1 MSNESKSAFRKHFA
15 LVLLCSA
22 SFMAVLDLTIVAIAL
37 PSIKRELGFSAGD
50 AQWILNAYSIVFGGL
65 LLLAGRAGDLYGRRR
80 LFMTGLAL
88 FALASLIGGLSWEPW
103 MLVAA
108 RASQGVG
115 GAALVPSSLS
125 LVTTTFAEGPERNRA
140 LGVYGAVGAIGFVA
154 GMVLGGVITEF
165 LGWRWVF
172 FVNVPV
178 ALAVLLLTPTAVTE
192 SRADG
197 GSRVLDLPGAATV
210 TLGVASLIYAISEIP
225 KNGWT
230 SPETL
235 GFTTLGLLLMS
246 AFVLVE
252 RRSTA
257 PLVPLSVFRLRT
269 ITVPNA
275 AMILK
280 SCVGVSWLF
289 VLTLYFQDMLGY
301 GPLKTGLLFLPMT
314 LASVVAAPVAGDLAT
329 RLGIKP
335 TAVLG
340 LSLMAMG
347 LLLITRMSPSGG
359 LAFVLLGMVV
369 GEAGFAVSSVPLTIA
384 ATSGASEDKRGLAAG
399 LLNTSTEL
407 GNAWG
412 LAVISAVVAGTTAAL
427 GGNAADAEAMV
438 GGFRWGLLTGV
449 GFVVAALLL
458 VVVLMRT
465 TLNPSGARA

>member
-1 MSNESKSAFRKHFA
+1 MSNESKSAFRKYLA
-15 LVLLCSA
+15 LVLLCTA
-22 SFMAVLDLTIVAIAL
+22 SFIAVLDLTIVAIAL
-37 PSIKRELGFSAGD
+37 PSIKHELGFSAGD

-80 LFMTGLAL
+80 LFMAGLAL
-88 FALASLIGGLSWEPW
+88 FALASLVGGLSWEPW

-108 RASQGVG
+108 RALQGVG

-125 LVTTTFAEGPERNRA
+125 LVTTMFAEGPERNRA

-154 GMVLGGVITEF
+154 GMVLGGAITEF

-172 FVNVPV
+172 FVSVPV
-178 ALAVLLLTPTAVTE
+178 AIAVLLLAPTAVTE

-235 GFTTLGLLLMS
+235 AFATLGALLMS
-246 AFVLVE
+246 AFVFVE
-252 RRSTA
+252 RHSTA
-257 PLVPLSVFRLRT
+257 PLVPLAVFRLRD

-340 LSLMAMG
+340 LSLLATG
-347 LLLITRMSPSGG
+347 LLLLTRMSPSGG
-359 LAFVLLGMVV
+359 LAFVILGMVV

-399 LLNTSTEL
+399 LLNTATEF

-427 GGNAADAEAMV
+427 GGEAAGAEAMV
-438 GGFRWGLLTGV
+438 SGFRWGMLTGV
-449 GFVVAALLL
+449 GFVVVALLL
-458 VVVLMRT
+458 VLVFMRT
-465 TLNPSGARA
+465 TLNLGGFHT